1 MGWFP
6 ARCLLLGSPSS
17 CKSTTGIYHAST
29 AHTSMLDVA
38 YNVFLTS
45 ADAISSVPVFYV
57 FMHMTLV

>member
-1 MGWFP
+1 
-6 ARCLLLGSPSS
+6 
-17 CKSTTGIYHAST
+17 
-29 AHTSMLDVA
+29 MLDVA